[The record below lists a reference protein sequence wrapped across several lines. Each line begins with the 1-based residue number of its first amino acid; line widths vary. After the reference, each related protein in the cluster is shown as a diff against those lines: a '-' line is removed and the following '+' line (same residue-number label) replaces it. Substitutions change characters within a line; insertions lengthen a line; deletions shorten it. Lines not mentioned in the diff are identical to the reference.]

1 MNTTTRFDKMEWLIE
16 SCGYSHVN
24 INVLTELVNWMGE
37 DDFNEFYEFHC
48 RAWGIKSPE
57 ELSEEV

>member
-1 MNTTTRFDKMEWLIE
+1 MEWLIE

-24 INVLTELVNWMGE
+24 VNVLTELVNWMGE